1 MLTIEENREKVNSM
15 ATKAWDKFYEQ
26 CSEHDNLNDKSI
38 AALMGVS
45 RQTVKNWCTGK
56 SQPCVGTVMR
66 IKMVIT
72 ALDTARDK
80 GMLPAQSKNKQDALV
95 QEILK

>member
-1 MLTIEENREKVNSM
+1 MQTIDENREQVNAM
-15 ATKAWDKFYEQ
+15 ANKAWHKFYEQ

-45 RQTVKNWCTGK
+45 RQTVKNWCTEK

-66 IKMVIT
+66 IKMVIN
-72 ALDTARDK
+72 ALDKARDK